1 MPQQNYSNHTRFF
14 PLFHFVVIPLLALNF
29 LSHVVR
35 LFMTPTWTLAF
46 WTLLSVTLI
55 LLALASRLMALKVQD
70 RVIRLEE
77 RMRYKDILSA
87 EIAKRAN
94 ALPVGQVIALR
105 FASDDELRGLIERV
119 LSGELKTGKEIKLA
133 VRNWRSDHLRV

>member
-1 MPQQNYSNHTRFF
+1 MPAQDYSNHTRWF
-14 PLFHFVVIPLLALNF
+14 PLFHFVVMPLLILNF

-35 LFMTPTWTLAF
+35 LFMTPNWNLAF

-77 RMRYKDILSA
+77 RMRYRELLPPELAARASDLS
-87 EIAKRAN
+87 
-94 ALPVGQVIALR
+94 VGQIIALR
-105 FASDDELRGLIERV
+105 FAGD
-119 LSGELKTGKEIKLA
+119 GELADLAHRACEKEFATSREIKQA
-133 VRNWRSDHLRV
+133 IKNWRGDHHRV

>member
-1 MPQQNYSNHTRFF
+1 MPEQNYSNHTRFF

-70 RVIRLEE
+70 RLIRLEE
-77 RMRYKDILSA
+77 RLRYKDILSA

-94 ALPVGQVIALR
+94 ALPVGQMIALR